1 MNCPSLRFLRSRL
14 TFAFSMNRVLFS
26 FLLFWGSFL
35 PQTSHAQAPVSPT
48 ATTLSARFP
57 APAGFQRT
65 TTASTSF
72 ETFLRQ
78 LPLKPWGS
86 KVLYFDGRSK
96 NTPNVYVSVVDL
108 SIGKKDLHQ
117 CADAVMR
124 LRAEYLFQQ
133 KQFEKIHF
141 NFLAD
146 GKPRYFSTYA
156 KGSYSYPIFWKY
168 MEYIFASA
176 NTRSLHDELQPISI
190 QHLKIGDVF
199 IQKGVPFGHA
209 VMVVDMVQNPTTG
222 QKLFLLAQSYM
233 PAQETQ
239 ILKNPNNAALSPW
252 YELKNETL
260 KTPEWT
266 FEPSDVR
273 RFKEN

>member
-1 MNCPSLRFLRSRL
+1 
-14 TFAFSMNRVLFS
+14 
-26 FLLFWGSFL
+26 
-35 PQTSHAQAPVSPT
+35 VSPT

-108 SIGKKDLHQ
+108 SIGKKDFHQ

-176 NTRSLHDELQPISI
+176 NTRSLHDELQPISM

-266 FEPSDVR
+266 FEPSDIR